1 MKLSL
6 GLLLAI
12 MVSGCTA
19 WRRDDSVLHTTIPQ
33 RRPVQVWSQGRALE
47 AHGLEVRSD
56 SLRAV
61 PRWKPPECDSCARFY
76 AVGEVDSLRV
86 RSVSQGRTVSF
97 AILVAVGVL
106 LLQLKRQLAT

>member
-1 MKLSL
+1 
-6 GLLLAI
+6 

-47 AHGLEVRSD
+47 AHGLEVRS
-56 SLRAV
+56 
-61 PRWKPPECDSCARFY
+61 
-76 AVGEVDSLRV
+76 
-86 RSVSQGRTVSF
+86 
-97 AILVAVGVL
+97 AVGVL